1 MTDITRRTPSSGLVQ
16 QVFIRRGRKQMTN
29 VSTRT
34 LIPAIRQGKLVR
46 DDEFSTDGVH
56 WSRIGDHPQLSRF
69 FPDADV
75 DETETPAGDPIPSR
89 VKDQLYNLARLMRDI
104 NNR

>member
-1 MTDITRRTPSSGLVQ
+1 MTDTTRRSSESGLVR
-16 QVFIRRGRKQMTN
+16 QVYVRRGRKQLTM
-29 VSTRT
+29 STRT

-69 FPDADV
+69 FPDADAE
-75 DETETPAGDPIPSR
+75 DTETPAENPIPSR